1 MKKLF
6 FTFLTTLFS
15 SFIMAQASGNINYQ
29 HQQSYNNNTIDINF
43 PSNTDIIVSVK
54 GLANVKA
61 DAYTAIFSI
70 TQTGKTTKEVNELM
84 DQRITQSL
92 NEIKVKKGVE
102 TFVDMI
108 SFVPVYQ
115 YETEKK
121 VFNRKTYN
129 EVPAGFEL
137 KKNIH
142 IKFADP
148 AQLNEFI
155 SILSNYEIYDL
166 VRVDYFSNALETLK
180 KEMTNKAKLLIQ
192 EKLKNYQELL
202 GETFTN
208 AEKKITDD
216 FIINVPVEMYKSY
229 EAYNSSS
236 LNLKKANINQINK
249 SVTLYCQPIL
259 NKDFDFVINSTVL
272 EPVIQIQYEIKIAI
286 NREKKPVL
294 KTDKEFILVTP
305 NGDLKNLNI
314 NTTKQKLIAQHH
326 FTKSKY
332 RFTLSVKNE
341 VFKFLN
347 LICNQQLKTRNHEIK
362 SIYLSTF
369 GHYNLFGKFYFFECK
384 F

>member
-6 FTFLTTLFS
+6 FTASTALFS
-15 SFIMAQASGNINYQ
+15 TFIMAQASGNINYRDQ
-29 HQQSYNNNTIDINF
+29 ESYNNTAIDINF
-43 PSNTDIIVSVK
+43 PSNNDILVSVK

-70 TQTGKTTKEVNELM
+70 TQNGKTTKEVNELM
-84 DQRITQSL
+84 DQRIMQSL
-92 NEIKVKKGVE
+92 NEIKLKKGVE

-108 SFVPVYQ
+108 SFVPVYE

-142 IKFADP
+142 IKFDDP
-148 AQLNEFI
+148 NQLNEFI
-155 SILSNYEIYDL
+155 AILSNYEIYDL
-166 VRVDYFSNALETLK
+166 VKVDYFSNALETIK
-180 KEMTNKAKLLIQ
+180 KEMMMKAKLLVQ

-202 GETFTN
+202 GETFINT
-208 AEKKITDD
+208 EKKITDD

-236 LNLKKANINQINK
+236 LNLKKAANINQINK
-249 SVTLYCQPIL
+249 SVTLYYQPVF

-305 NGDLKNLNI
+305 NGDLKTLNT
-314 NTTKQKLIAQHH
+314 NTTKQ
-326 FTKSKY
+326 
-332 RFTLSVKNE
+332 N
-341 VFKFLN
+341 
-347 LICNQQLKTRNHEIK
+347 
-362 SIYLSTF
+362 
-369 GHYNLFGKFYFFECK
+369 
-384 F
+384 

>member
-6 FTFLTTLFS
+6 FTASTALFS
-15 SFIMAQASGNINYQ
+15 TFIMGQASGNINYRDQ
-29 HQQSYNNNTIDINF
+29 ESYNNTAIDINF
-43 PSNTDIIVSVK
+43 PSNNDILVSVK

-70 TQTGKTTKEVNELM
+70 TQNGKTTKEVNELM
-84 DQRITQSL
+84 DQRIMQSL
-92 NEIKVKKGVE
+92 NEIKLKKGVE

-108 SFVPVYQ
+108 SFVPVYE

-142 IKFADP
+142 IKFDDP
-148 AQLNEFI
+148 NQLNEFI
-155 SILSNYEIYDL
+155 AILSNYEIYDL
-166 VRVDYFSNALETLK
+166 VKVDYFSNALETIK
-180 KEMTNKAKLLIQ
+180 KEMMMKAKLLVQ

-202 GETFTN
+202 GETFINT
-208 AEKKITDD
+208 EKKITDD

-236 LNLKKANINQINK
+236 LNLKKAANINQINK
-249 SVTLYCQPIL
+249 SVTLYYQPVF
-259 NKDFDFVINSTVL
+259 NKDFDFVMNSTVL

-305 NGDLKNLNI
+305 NGDLKTLNT
-314 NTTKQKLIAQHH
+314 NTTKQ
-326 FTKSKY
+326 
-332 RFTLSVKNE
+332 N
-341 VFKFLN
+341 
-347 LICNQQLKTRNHEIK
+347 
-362 SIYLSTF
+362 
-369 GHYNLFGKFYFFECK
+369 
-384 F
+384 

>member
-6 FTFLTTLFS
+6 FTFLTLLFS

-29 HQQSYNNNTIDINF
+29 YQQSYNNNTIDINF

-70 TQTGKTTKEVNELM
+70 TQTSKTTKEVNELM
-84 DQRITQSL
+84 DQRITESL
-92 NEIKVKKGVE
+92 NEIKLKKGVE

-108 SFVPVYQ
+108 SFVPVYE

-121 VFNRKTYN
+121 VFNRKTSN

-142 IKFADP
+142 IKYTDP
-148 AQLNEFI
+148 NQLNEFI

-166 VRVDYFSNALETLK
+166 VRVDYFSTELETVK
-180 KEMTNKAKLLIQ
+180 KEMITKAKLLVQ

-216 FIINVPVEMYKSY
+216 YIVSLPVEMYKSY

-236 LNLKKANINQINK
+236 LILKKANINQINK
-249 SVTLYCQPIL
+249 SITLYYQPIF
-259 NKDFDFVINSTVL
+259 NKEFDFVINPTVL
-272 EPVIQIQYEIKIAI
+272 EPVIQIQYQVKIGI
-286 NREKKPVL
+286 TREKKPSS

-305 NGDLKNLNI
+305 NGDLKTLNM
-314 NTTKQKLIAQHH
+314 NTARQ
-326 FTKSKY
+326 
-332 RFTLSVKNE
+332 N
-341 VFKFLN
+341 
-347 LICNQQLKTRNHEIK
+347 
-362 SIYLSTF
+362 
-369 GHYNLFGKFYFFECK
+369 
-384 F
+384 

>member
-6 FTFLTTLFS
+6 FTSLTLLFS
-15 SFIMAQASGNINYQ
+15 SFIMAQASGNVNYQ
-29 HQQSYNNNTIDINF
+29 HQQSYNNNAIDINF
-43 PSNTDIIVSVK
+43 PSNTDIILSVK

-61 DAYTAIFSI
+61 DTYTAIFSL
-70 TQTGKTTKEVNELM
+70 TQNGKTTKEVNELM
-84 DQRITQSL
+84 DQRIMQSL
-92 NEIKVKKGVE
+92 TEIKLKKGVE

-108 SFVPVYQ
+108 SFVPVYE

-142 IKFADP
+142 IKYTDP
-148 AQLNEFI
+148 EQLNEFI

-166 VRVDYFSNALETLK
+166 VRVDYFSNALESIK
-180 KEMTNKAKLLIQ
+180 KEMMNKAKLLVQ

-202 GETFTN
+202 GETFIN

-236 LNLKKANINQINK
+236 LNLKKSANINQLSK
-249 SVTLYCQPIL
+249 SITLYYQPIF
-259 NKDFDFVINSTVL
+259 NKDFDFVINPTVL
-272 EPVIQIQYEIKIAI
+272 EPVIQIQYQIKIAI
-286 NREKKPVL
+286 TREKKPSS

-305 NGDLKNLNI
+305 NGDLKTLNM
-314 NTTKQKLIAQHH
+314 NTARQ
-326 FTKSKY
+326 
-332 RFTLSVKNE
+332 N
-341 VFKFLN
+341 
-347 LICNQQLKTRNHEIK
+347 
-362 SIYLSTF
+362 
-369 GHYNLFGKFYFFECK
+369 
-384 F
+384 

>member
-6 FTFLTTLFS
+6 FTFLTALFS

-43 PSNTDIIVSVK
+43 PSNTDIILSVK

-84 DQRITQSL
+84 EQRITQSL
-92 NEIKVKKGVE
+92 NEIKLKKGVE
-102 TFVDMI
+102 TFIDMI
-108 SFVPVYQ
+108 SFVPVYE

-137 KKNIH
+137 KKNIL
-142 IKFADP
+142 IKFTDP
-148 AQLNEFI
+148 EQLNEFI

-166 VRVDYFSNALETLK
+166 VQVDYFSNALETLK

-208 AEKKITDD
+208 VEKKITDD

-236 LNLKKANINQINK
+236 LNLKKANINQISK
-249 SVTLYCQPIL
+249 SVTLYYQPIF
-259 NKDFDFVINSTVL
+259 NKEFDFVINPTVL
-272 EPVIQIQYEIKIAI
+272 EPVIQIQYQIKIAI
-286 NREKKPVL
+286 TREKKSSS

-305 NGDLKNLNI
+305 NGDLKTLNM
-314 NTTKQKLIAQHH
+314 NTARQ
-326 FTKSKY
+326 
-332 RFTLSVKNE
+332 N
-341 VFKFLN
+341 
-347 LICNQQLKTRNHEIK
+347 
-362 SIYLSTF
+362 
-369 GHYNLFGKFYFFECK
+369 
-384 F
+384 

>member
-6 FTFLTTLFS
+6 FTFLTLLFS

-43 PSNTDIIVSVK
+43 SSNTDIIVSVK
-54 GLANVKA
+54 GLANIKA

-70 TQTGKTTKEVNELM
+70 TQTGKTTKEVDELM

-92 NEIKVKKGVE
+92 NEIKLKKGVE

-108 SFVPVYQ
+108 SFVPVYE

-166 VRVDYFSNALETLK
+166 VRVDYFSTELETAK
-180 KEMTNKAKLLIQ
+180 KEMMTKAKLLVQ
-192 EKLKNYQELL
+192 EKVKNYQELL
-202 GETFTN
+202 GETFIN

-216 FIINVPVEMYKSY
+216 YLVSLPVEMYKSY

-236 LNLKKANINQINK
+236 LSLKKAANINQLNK
-249 SVTLYCQPIL
+249 SITLYYQPIF
-259 NKDFDFVINSTVL
+259 NKEFDFVINPTVL
-272 EPVIQIQYEIKIAI
+272 EPVIQIQYQVKIAI
-286 NREKKPVL
+286 TREKKPFS

-305 NGDLKNLNI
+305 NGDLKTLNM
-314 NTTKQKLIAQHH
+314 NTVRQ
-326 FTKSKY
+326 
-332 RFTLSVKNE
+332 N
-341 VFKFLN
+341 
-347 LICNQQLKTRNHEIK
+347 
-362 SIYLSTF
+362 
-369 GHYNLFGKFYFFECK
+369 
-384 F
+384 

>member
-6 FTFLTTLFS
+6 FTFLTLLFS

-29 HQQSYNNNTIDINF
+29 YQQSYNNNTIDINF

-70 TQTGKTTKEVNELM
+70 TQTSKTTKEVNELM
-84 DQRITQSL
+84 DQRITESL
-92 NEIKVKKGVE
+92 NEIKLKKGVE

-108 SFVPVYQ
+108 SFVPVYE

-142 IKFADP
+142 IKYTDP
-148 AQLNEFI
+148 NQLNEFI

-166 VRVDYFSNALETLK
+166 VRVDYFSTELETVK
-180 KEMTNKAKLLIQ
+180 KEMITKAKLLVQ

-216 FIINVPVEMYKSY
+216 YIVSLPVEMYKSY

-236 LNLKKANINQINK
+236 LILKKANINQINK
-249 SVTLYCQPIL
+249 SITLYYQPIF
-259 NKDFDFVINSTVL
+259 NKEFDFVINPTVL
-272 EPVIQIQYEIKIAI
+272 EPVIQIQYQVKIAI
-286 NREKKPVL
+286 TREKKPSS

-305 NGDLKNLNI
+305 NGDLKTLNM
-314 NTTKQKLIAQHH
+314 NTARQ
-326 FTKSKY
+326 
-332 RFTLSVKNE
+332 N
-341 VFKFLN
+341 
-347 LICNQQLKTRNHEIK
+347 
-362 SIYLSTF
+362 
-369 GHYNLFGKFYFFECK
+369 
-384 F
+384 

>member
-6 FTFLTTLFS
+6 FTFLTLLFS

-43 PSNTDIIVSVK
+43 SSNTDIIVSVK
-54 GLANVKA
+54 GLANIKA

-70 TQTGKTTKEVNELM
+70 TQTGKTTKEVDELM

-92 NEIKVKKGVE
+92 NEIKLKKGVE

-108 SFVPVYQ
+108 SFVPVYE

-166 VRVDYFSNALETLK
+166 VRVDYFSTELEMIK
-180 KEMTNKAKLLIQ
+180 KEMMTKAKLLVQ
-192 EKLKNYQELL
+192 EKIKNYQELL

-216 FIINVPVEMYKSY
+216 YLVNLPVEMYKSY

-236 LNLKKANINQINK
+236 LSLKKANINQINK
-249 SVTLYCQPIL
+249 SVTLYYQPIF
-259 NKDFDFVINSTVL
+259 NKEFDFVINPTVL
-272 EPVIQIQYEIKIAI
+272 EPVIQIQYQVKIAI
-286 NREKKPVL
+286 TREKKPSS

-305 NGDLKNLNI
+305 NGDLKTLNM
-314 NTTKQKLIAQHH
+314 NTPRQ
-326 FTKSKY
+326 
-332 RFTLSVKNE
+332 N
-341 VFKFLN
+341 
-347 LICNQQLKTRNHEIK
+347 
-362 SIYLSTF
+362 
-369 GHYNLFGKFYFFECK
+369 
-384 F
+384 

>member
-6 FTFLTTLFS
+6 FTASTALFS
-15 SFIMAQASGNINYQ
+15 TFIMAQASGNINYRDQ
-29 HQQSYNNNTIDINF
+29 ESYNNMAIDINF
-43 PSNTDIIVSVK
+43 PSSNDILLSVK
-54 GLANVKA
+54 GLANIKA

-70 TQTGKTTKEVNELM
+70 TQNGKTTKEVNELM

-92 NEIKVKKGVE
+92 NEIKLKKGVE

-108 SFVPVYQ
+108 SFVPVYE

-142 IKFADP
+142 IKFDDP
-148 AQLNEFI
+148 NQLNEFI
-155 SILSNYEIYDL
+155 AILSNYEIYDL
-166 VRVDYFSNALETLK
+166 VKVDYFSNALETIK
-180 KEMTNKAKLLIQ
+180 KEMMTKAKLLVQ

-202 GETFTN
+202 GETFINT
-208 AEKKITDD
+208 EKKITDD

-236 LNLKKANINQINK
+236 LNLKKAANINQINK
-249 SVTLYCQPIL
+249 SVTLYYQPVF
-259 NKDFDFVINSTVL
+259 NKDFDFVMNSTVL

-305 NGDLKNLNI
+305 NGDLKTLNT
-314 NTTKQKLIAQHH
+314 NTTKQ
-326 FTKSKY
+326 
-332 RFTLSVKNE
+332 N
-341 VFKFLN
+341 
-347 LICNQQLKTRNHEIK
+347 
-362 SIYLSTF
+362 
-369 GHYNLFGKFYFFECK
+369 
-384 F
+384 

>member
-6 FTFLTTLFS
+6 FTFLTLLFS

-29 HQQSYNNNTIDINF
+29 HQQSYNKNTIDINF

-54 GLANVKA
+54 GLANIKA
-61 DAYTAIFSI
+61 DAYTAIFSV
-70 TQTGKTTKEVNELM
+70 TQTGKTTKEVDELM

-92 NEIKVKKGVE
+92 NEIKLKKGVG

-108 SFVPVYQ
+108 SFVPVYE

-148 AQLNEFI
+148 PQLNEFI

-166 VRVDYFSNALETLK
+166 VRVDYFSTELEAVK
-180 KEMTNKAKLLIQ
+180 KEMMTKAKLLVQ

-216 FIINVPVEMYKSY
+216 YIVSLPVEMYKSY

-236 LNLKKANINQINK
+236 LNLKKTNINQINK
-249 SVTLYCQPIL
+249 SVTLYYQPIF
-259 NKDFDFVINSTVL
+259 NKEFDFVINPAVL
-272 EPVIQIQYEIKIAI
+272 EPVIQIQYQVKIAI
-286 NREKKPVL
+286 TREKKPSS

-305 NGDLKNLNI
+305 NGDLKTLNM
-314 NTTKQKLIAQHH
+314 NTPRQ
-326 FTKSKY
+326 
-332 RFTLSVKNE
+332 N
-341 VFKFLN
+341 
-347 LICNQQLKTRNHEIK
+347 
-362 SIYLSTF
+362 
-369 GHYNLFGKFYFFECK
+369 
-384 F
+384 